1 MILPIDTWMTVDK
14 NRRKHVANAKGAHY
28 IVLTPTNA
36 PLHIL
41 TEIPKIEP

>member
-1 MILPIDTWMTVDK
+1 MISTIDIWMRVDK
-14 NRRKHVANAKGAHY
+14 NSRKHVANATEAHY

>member
-1 MILPIDTWMTVDK
+1 MFPQDNADIA
-14 NRRKHVANAKGAHY
+14 KHVANAKGAHY